1 MNYLSYVYSD
11 WHIIWLHMS
20 SSNWFM
26 DLSHWNYSMKEIMI
40 LQNEYTLPILYH
52 LTEMF
57 VQISKILH
65 DDCPSVILMN

>member
-40 LQNEYTLPILYH
+40 LQNEYTLPVLY
-52 LTEMF
+52 
-57 VQISKILH
+57 
-65 DDCPSVILMN
+65 